1 MITEYIYTHSL
12 EIFGVVTGLM
22 YIWLEINQ
30 RNAMWIVGFMS
41 TGVYVF
47 VFASSKLYAET
58 CLNIYYCLVSIYGY
72 WNWRKSKPSTLSAE
86 PFIYPILRLKT
97 GIILTVLSLSLF
109 LLFAQVLKKYTDT
122 DIPHQDALITSLS
135 IVGTWMLAKKY
146 VQHWY
151 IWIAVNGFSVYVF
164 CWKGLFPT
172 AILFLIYFI
181 LSWYG
186 FWKWNKDTINPVSET
201 MNDNKI

>member
-30 RNAMWIVGFMS
+30 RNAMWIVGFLS
-41 TGVYVF
+41 TSVYVII
-47 VFASSKLYAET
+47 FASSKLYSEM

-72 WNWRKSKPSTLSAE
+72 WNWRNAIPAGHGSE
-86 PFIYPILRLKT
+86 PVRYPILRLKT
-97 GIILTVLSLSLF
+97 GIILTALC
-109 LLFAQVLKKYTDT
+109 LLFYLILSQVLRRFTDS
-122 DIPHQDALITSLS
+122 DIPYQDALITSLS

-146 VQHWY
+146 LQHWY

-172 AILFLIYFI
+172 ALLFLIYFI

-186 FWKWNKDTINPVSET
+186 FWKWNKGTINPVSET